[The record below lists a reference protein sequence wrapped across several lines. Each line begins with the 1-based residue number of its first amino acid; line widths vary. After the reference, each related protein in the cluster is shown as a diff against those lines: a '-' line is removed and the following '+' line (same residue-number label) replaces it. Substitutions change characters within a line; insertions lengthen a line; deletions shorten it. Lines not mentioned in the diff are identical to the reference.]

1 MTQLID
7 TNILI
12 KRLKEKKPVE
22 GKISVKTLIE
32 MLRGTPETKRGKLK
46 KTIEE
51 GFTIVEITN
60 DVILEYCKLY
70 DRLKEKGQL
79 MNDADL
85 LLAASAKAS
94 GIPLITSDKGF
105 KRLENLGV
113 SIIIEE
119 SD

>member
-7 TNILI
+7 TSVLI
-12 KRLKEKKPVE
+12 KKLKEKKPVD
-22 GKISVKTLIE
+22 GKISIITLIE
-32 MLRGTPETKRGKLK
+32 MLRGIPEAKRGKLK

-51 GFTIVEITN
+51 GFTVVEITN
-60 DVILEYCKLY
+60 DIILEYCKLY

-94 GIPLITSDKGF
+94 GIPLLTLDKGF

-113 SIIIEE
+113 KVIIEE
-119 SD
+119 

>member
-7 TNILI
+7 TSILI
-12 KRLKEKKPVE
+12 KRIKDKKPIE
-22 GKISVKTLIE
+22 GNISVITLIE
-32 MLRGTPETKRGKLK
+32 MLRGIPERKRGMLK
-46 KTIEE
+46 KVIEE

-94 GIPLITSDKGF
+94 GIPLVTSDKGF

-113 SIIIEE
+113 KIIIEE
-119 SD
+119 